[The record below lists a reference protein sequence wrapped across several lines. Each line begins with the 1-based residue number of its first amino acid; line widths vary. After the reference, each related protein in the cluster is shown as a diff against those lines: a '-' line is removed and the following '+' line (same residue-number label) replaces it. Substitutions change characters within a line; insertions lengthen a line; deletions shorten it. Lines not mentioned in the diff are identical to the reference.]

1 MKIKTLI
8 LLLLFLLTFS
18 AGAQDQSA
26 YVRHAAAEF
35 NKGKY
40 SSASIICRE
49 ALSKSED
56 YRLYLILADAQFAL
70 GMSIEAE
77 TYYQKASYIAQ
88 GAGDLGL
95 ALIYADRNDP
105 KKLTYYLEK
114 HLRSPFKK
122 SESEIMLNQHF
133 SSFHSTDE
141 WKNLWKRSWYTGLE
155 KGLEEADYLINSGR
169 LEELVN
175 LQNRLVPVYRDKA
188 AMIYLEGLV
197 KIATG
202 DNKSGLEKIRE
213 ALDEGYNKPDAYFSF
228 IDALIKDR
236 RYAEAANVS
245 EQANYLFPAE
255 SEFILKLAESCRLSG
270 DRDRAAKIAES
281 YLDLYPASEEGLSL
295 AGKILR
301 EKGSYSDAL
310 KYFSKSIELYPGNA
324 DHYIDR
330 ADVYSL
336 TKTWQYAISD
346 YSMALDLK
354 PADADVYYRK
364 GSALLKMGKL
374 DDACRD
380 FRMALKYGNN
390 RAASD
395 INKHCI
401 R

>member
-8 LLLLFLLTFS
+8 LLLLFLLTIS
-18 AGAQDQSA
+18 IRAQDQTA
-26 YVRHAAAEF
+26 NIRKAAAEF
-35 NKGKY
+35 NKGNY
-40 SSASIICRE
+40 ISSSLICRE
-49 ALSKSED
+49 ALSNSED
-56 YRLYLILADAQFAL
+56 YRLYLILADAQGAL
-70 GMSIEAE
+70 GMSAEAE
-77 TYYQKASYIAQ
+77 SSYQKASYIAL

-105 KKLTYYLEK
+105 EKLVFYLEK

-122 SESEIMLNQHF
+122 SESELMLNQHF
-133 SSFHSTDE
+133 SSFQTTDE

-155 KGLEEADYLINSGR
+155 KGLEEADYLVNNGR
-169 LEELVN
+169 LEELVS
-175 LQNRLVPVYRDKA
+175 LQNRLIPVYRDEA

-197 KIATG
+197 MITTG
-202 DNKSGLEKIRE
+202 DNKSGLEKIRL
-213 ALDEGYNKPDAYFSF
+213 ALDEGYNKPDAYLNF
-228 IDALIKDR
+228 IDVLIKER
-236 RYAEAANVS
+236 RFTEAVNIS
-245 EQANYLFPAE
+245 ENASDLFPAE
-255 SEFILKLAESCRLSG
+255 SEFLLKLAESNRLAG
-270 DRDRAAKIAES
+270 DRDRAAEIAEA
-281 YLDLYPASEEGLSL
+281 YLDLYPTSEDGLSL

-310 KYFSKSIELYPGNA
+310 KYFSRSIELFPGNA

-336 TKTWQYAISD
+336 TKTWQYAIYD

-354 PADADVYYRK
+354 PDDADAYYRK
-364 GSALLKMGKL
+364 GTALLNTGKL
-374 DDACRD
+374 EDACRD

-390 RAASD
+390 RAASE